1 MGQWDED
8 WKKNQQ
14 KELKKYFFFKL
25 LYFLK
30 INEFFSRNQNDQGLG
45 QEDVMKYGN
54 WNKAMK
60 KLDCKIKKFAPV
72 LKTNSSK
79 GSDQMKTFEP
89 HAQRSKKSIK

>member
-1 MGQWDED
+1 MKIGRKTN
-8 WKKNQQ
+8 KKNS
-14 KELKKYFFFKL
+14 KSIFFLKLKK
-25 LYFLK
+25 FL
-30 INEFFSRNQNDQGLG
+30 FSRNQKDQGLG

-89 HAQRSKKSIK
+89 HAHRSKKSIK